1 MWTPRVDDKFLQ
13 LEVRSVICLYFSQ
26 YLRGLSDMRV
36 IFHLLLFRE
45 KPNFFFSLWNQGG
58 SFALALCE
66 IRAIVG
72 FFPHLSEAPVS
83 LRLHPESY

>member
-1 MWTPRVDDKFLQ
+1 
-13 LEVRSVICLYFSQ
+13 
-26 YLRGLSDMRV
+26 MRV
-36 IFHLLLFRE
+36 IFHILLFRE

-66 IRAIVG
+66 IQAIVD
-72 FFPHLSEAPVS
+72 FFSHLSEAPVS